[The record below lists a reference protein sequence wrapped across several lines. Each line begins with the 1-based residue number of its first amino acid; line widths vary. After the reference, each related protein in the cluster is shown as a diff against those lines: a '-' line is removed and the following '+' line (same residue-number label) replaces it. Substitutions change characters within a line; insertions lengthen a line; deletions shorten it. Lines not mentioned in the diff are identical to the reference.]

1 MARFDLDQYP
11 LWTALVTPL
20 NESGAIDFDC
30 LTQLVSAQA
39 QAQNGVLLLGS
50 TGEGLALT
58 DSEHR
63 TVVEHVVSLQIDV
76 PLMVAVGG
84 ADLAA
89 QSAWIAWCNDKAVD
103 GYLLA
108 TPMYAKPGP
117 VGQQQWFG
125 ELLDTATHPCM
136 IYNVPSRSGI
146 NLDVN
151 TLGALSHHDNFWAIK
166 EASGDL
172 ALFEAYAEACQG
184 VRVYSG
190 DDALYPAQAG
200 IGAAGLVS
208 VCANAW
214 PVATH
219 NYVSYHLSNRNEQ
232 IDNNWQQALDY
243 LGQGAANPIPVK
255 VLMHRLGQ
263 MATPYLRAPLTHLE
277 LSSDE
282 HLLSADNLISDWAVA
297 HLQTFSGISPVI
309 NQTAIA

>member
-1 MARFDLDQYP
+1 MARFDLNQYP

-20 NESGAIDFDC
+20 NDIGAIDFEG
-30 LTQLVSAQA
+30 LTRLVNEQQQA
-39 QAQNGVLLLGS
+39 NNGVLLLGS

-58 DSEHR
+58 GAEHR
-63 TVVEHVVSLQIDV
+63 TVVEHVANLQLNV

-89 QSAWIAWCNDKAVD
+89 QSAWISWCNEKDVD

-117 VGQQQWFG
+117 VGQQQWFSQ
-125 ELLDTATHPCM
+125 LLETATHPCM

-151 TLGALSHHDNFWAIK
+151 TLGDLSGHDNFWAIK

-172 ALFEAYAEACQG
+172 SLFEAYRQACQG
-184 VRVYSG
+184 VQVFSG
-190 DDALYPAQAG
+190 DDALYPAQAQ

-214 PVATH
+214 PVPTN
-219 NYVSYHLSNRNEQ
+219 NYVNYHLNNRNES
-232 IDNNWQQALDY
+232 IADNWQQALDY

-263 MATPYLRAPLTHLE
+263 INTPYLRPPLTHLE
-277 LSSDE
+277 LNGDE
-282 HLLSADNLISDWAVA
+282 HLLLADHLISQWAVA
-297 HLQTFSGISPVI
+297 HNQTFSNVSPVM
-309 NQTAIA
+309 NQAAMV